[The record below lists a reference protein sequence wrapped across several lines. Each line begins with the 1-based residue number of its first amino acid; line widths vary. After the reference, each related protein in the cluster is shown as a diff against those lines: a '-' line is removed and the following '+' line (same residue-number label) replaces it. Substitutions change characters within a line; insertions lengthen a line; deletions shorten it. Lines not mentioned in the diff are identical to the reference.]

1 MGDIEKWQR
10 KALQLRYKAIGL
22 LRDSVEYDLH
32 AKTRPKYKELLATML
47 SMITIDHIQVASGD
61 TGTCGV
67 HLKGCE
73 QLIRSARK
81 SKTKYS
87 AKARALHRIFFY
99 LRTIHASTTLDK
111 DISCRSPPEE
121 HISSESGTLEQDD
134 FLRDLAADDD
144 TWLDMRENDPKD
156 MTSCDHI
163 YGVPQSLL
171 VLMRKAVRVVQLV
184 SRFRRSNP
192 GLLYSTSLARK
203 CDEVDEEIL
212 DWPIDRELSLCPT
225 MTRGD
230 EAAKIVEHQT
240 RAFHDALVLYFSQ
253 HVRLMHH
260 RHLKPY
266 VERVVSHL
274 EEIERIKDGSNLF
287 AGALFWPAFIAASE
301 AFDPNLQAR
310 FMTWFERA
318 KIYGLHSL
326 WGGNALALEVWNKDG
341 TNKARV
347 TSQWRAIAE
356 ERQVELMLT

>member
-47 SMITIDHIQVASGD
+47 SMITIDVASGD

-111 DISCRSPPEE
+111 DISCRSPSQE

-266 VERVVSHL
+266 VERVVYHL
-274 EEIERIKDGSNLF
+274 EEIERIKDGSNFF

-301 AFDPNLQAR
+301 AFDPTLQAR
-310 FMTWFERA
+310 FMTRFERA